1 MKTREKHLLALH
13 EVLHRLENTGLP
25 MIPEVVYLGHKI
37 NAEGLQPVA
46 DKVDAIQAAPAPK
59 NVGLSL
65 NTWCEDTSYLP
76 VWLSLHHIAN

>member
-65 NTWCEDTSYLP
+65 NTWCEDTSFTCL
-76 VWLSLHHIAN
+76 VVITSHC